1 MMGVGKS
8 TIGKIIS
15 KKLSFDFVDIDKLIE
30 EKEGCSI
37 NIIFKNEG
45 ESYFRKV
52 EKEITFN
59 ELMKKNTVISLGG
72 GTFLNKSIRRTIKIN
87 CISFWVDVSTE
98 ILVKRLKKTKKR
110 PLLFKKNLTETINKI
125 YLNRKKIYNEANFRV
140 KCNFLQ
146 PENIANKILK
156 LYENSNNKI

>member
-72 GTFLNKSIRRTIKIN
+72 GTFLNKSIRRAIKIN
-87 CISFWVDVSTE
+87 CISSWVDVSAE

>member
-1 MMGVGKS
+1 
-8 TIGKIIS
+8 
-15 KKLSFDFVDIDKLIE
+15 
-30 EKEGCSI
+30 
-37 NIIFKNEG
+37 
-45 ESYFRKV
+45 
-52 EKEITFN
+52 
-59 ELMKKNTVISLGG
+59 MKKNTVISLGG
-72 GTFLNKSIRRTIKIN
+72 GTFLNKSIRRAIKIN
-87 CISFWVDVSTE
+87 CISFWVDVSAE

-140 KCNFLQ
+140 KCNFLK

>member
-72 GTFLNKSIRRTIKIN
+72 GTFLNKSIRRAIKIN
-87 CISFWVDVSTE
+87 CISFWVDVSAE